1 MKFWSKIQG
10 IPISSI
16 LRAIKSKFSF
26 NRRKAL
32 DTSEKLFGVITVIFI
47 ILISISLFVNKFF
60 SDSIFFMSSDF
71 SNQVLVISQMDEEI
85 RDKNIAILEKY
96 GINYLENVDIDDN
109 GVIIMEDGEK
119 TYIVTQNESG
129 LITDVNYYSPED

>member
-60 SDSIFFMSSDF
+60 SDSIFSMSSDF

-109 GVIIMEDGEK
+109 GIIIMEDEKK

-129 LITDVNYYSPED
+129 LITDVNYYSPKD

>member
-60 SDSIFFMSSDF
+60 SDFIFSMSSDF
-71 SNQVLVISQMDEEI
+71 SNQLLVISQMDEEI